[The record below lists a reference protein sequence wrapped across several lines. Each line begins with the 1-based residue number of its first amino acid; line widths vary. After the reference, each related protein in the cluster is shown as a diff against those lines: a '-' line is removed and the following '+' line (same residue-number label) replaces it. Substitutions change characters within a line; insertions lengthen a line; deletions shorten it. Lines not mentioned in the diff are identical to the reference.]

1 MICHFFSAINHYFF
15 SYCEKE
21 MQRDIASIFIQK
33 YVSFPPLHF
42 LWNLFHDALYRA
54 GRSSIQ
60 GLLCVILSHPS
71 KKCYISLVTAFW
83 ETFSRLS
90 TRLMTG
96 RRYHCGAPTFVFKS
110 MHASFVISLTE
121 KKFEA
126 NLHQQPFFAE
136 YVQKKQTL
144 ILPPS

>member
-1 MICHFFSAINHYFF
+1 MICHFFWQLIIFFSAIF
-15 SYCEKE
+15 SYFGKE
-21 MQRDIASIFIQK
+21 MERDIASIFIQK

-110 MHASFVISLTE
+110 MHAKFVIFLTE
-121 KKFEA
+121 KSLWLIFIN
-126 NLHQQPFFAE
+126 NLFFATIAE
-136 YVQKKQTL
+136 KN
-144 ILPPS
+144 